1 MLSQIQP
8 LKPPEKVNSWGTPF
22 QTTCSLIPSLSQ
34 HGPAAW
40 SRAVRATFP
49 LWAPPRK
56 GKLPCNGLVCLAG
69 IWCHH
74 CPRDEARAAQ
84 LCVTG
89 CLYPSDN
96 GTALFT
102 SWVRGLW
109 SKEAV
114 SHSCWLG
121 LRGSQEWS
129 EITRATTSITVA
141 VQAAGC
147 SRLNSLSV
155 LCTICKCL
163 LNDIWCFLT
172 KNIA

>member
-89 CLYPSDN
+89 CLYPSGN

-121 LRGSQEWS
+121 CAWKPRVIRDNPSHYQHYSGCASSWLQQIKFSQCP
-129 EITRATTSITVA
+129 VYN
-141 VQAAGC
+141 
-147 SRLNSLSV
+147 L
-155 LCTICKCL
+155 
-163 LNDIWCFLT
+163 
-172 KNIA
+172 

>member
-22 QTTCSLIPSLSQ
+22 QTTCSLIHSLSQ
-34 HGPAAW
+34 RGPAAW

-56 GKLPCNGLVCLAG
+56 GKLPCHGLACLAG

-89 CLYPSDN
+89 SLHPSGN
-96 GTALFT
+96 GTALLPP
-102 SWVRGLW
+102 GLGACGTRRLFHIPAGW
-109 SKEAV
+109 DV
-114 SHSCWLG
+114 
-121 LRGSQEWS
+121 RGSQEWT

-155 LCTICKCL
+155 LCAICKCL
-163 LNDIWCFLT
+163 LNDIWCLLT
-172 KNIA
+172 KNIV